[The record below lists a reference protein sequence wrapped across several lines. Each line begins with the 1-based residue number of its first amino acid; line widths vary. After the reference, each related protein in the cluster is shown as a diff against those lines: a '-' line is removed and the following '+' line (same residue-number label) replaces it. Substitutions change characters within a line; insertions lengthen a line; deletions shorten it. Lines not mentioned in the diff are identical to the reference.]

1 MPAVHTVH
9 RFDNFK
15 TYDRIIITSFTYDR
29 CNIMTNSKTTR
40 RKSRR
45 VSFVVPETM
54 IQEFEAQCRA
64 DDRLLS
70 EGLRD
75 AMRLYLRTALPQRAI
90 VEPIKRR
97 VYTEEELAQVAET
110 LETDTAFESLRG
122 EAALWDRTT
131 AMDGLTEANR

>member
-1 MPAVHTVH
+1 MT
-9 RFDNFK
+9 D
-15 TYDRIIITSFTYDR
+15 TTT
-29 CNIMTNSKTTR
+29 MTNSKTAR

-110 LETDTAFESLRG
+110 LETDTAFESLRD

>member
-75 AMRLYLRTALPQRAI
+75 AMRLYLRTPLPQRAI
-90 VEPIKRR
+90 VAPVKRR
-97 VYTEEELAQVAET
+97 VYTDDELDQVAET
-110 LETDTAFESLRG
+110 LETDASF
-122 EAALWDRTT
+122 AALGDEGSLWDRTT
-131 AMDGLTEANR
+131 VMDGLTDANR

>member
-1 MPAVHTVH
+1 
-9 RFDNFK
+9 
-15 TYDRIIITSFTYDR
+15 
-29 CNIMTNSKTTR
+29 MTNSKTTR

-75 AMRLYLRTALPQRAI
+75 AMRLYLRTPLPQRAI
-90 VEPIKRR
+90 VAPVKRR
-97 VYTEEELAQVAET
+97 VYTDDELDQVAET
-110 LETDTAFESLRG
+110 LETDASFADLGDEGS
-122 EAALWDRTT
+122 LWDRTT
-131 AMDGLTEANR
+131 VMDGLTDANR